1 MYYSKYVDYFFN
13 LNSLDK
19 IAAQIVNEIDFKNMY
34 VLFISQLSNSLKIK
48 FFDNKYFMMLHRNK
62 SQQKK
67 LKMISLFRVF
77 RQIIAFIVSLKAIP

>member
-1 MYYSKYVDYFFN
+1 MYYRKNVDYFFN